1 MPLALTFVYR
11 LGDRRIFV
19 VHLSHVFSSV
29 VLYTIYLICVY
40 LLSCFYYNCYICI
53 NETFLL
59 LNYIYNTRQFKMCL
73 SSSTS
78 SV

>member
-29 VLYTIYLICVY
+29 VLYTIYLIYV
-40 LLSCFYYNCYICI
+40 LFTAL
-53 NETFLL
+53 FLL
-59 LNYIYNTRQFKMCL
+59 
-73 SSSTS
+73 
-78 SV
+78 